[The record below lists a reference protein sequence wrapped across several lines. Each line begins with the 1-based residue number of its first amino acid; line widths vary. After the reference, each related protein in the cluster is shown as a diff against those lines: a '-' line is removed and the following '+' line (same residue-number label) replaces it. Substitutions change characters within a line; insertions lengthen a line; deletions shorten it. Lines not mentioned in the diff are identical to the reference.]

1 VRKQLISLA
10 VFTAINT
17 ANANEVKEEVIV
29 TAPAM
34 KAPLQLE
41 IDAKAPQQ
49 PLPANDGAAFLK
61 TVAGFNVIRKGG
73 TSGDPVLRGQVAS
86 RLNIVL
92 DGMSFDGGCG
102 SRMDPPTAYVFP
114 ESYDSVTVIKG
125 PQTVAHGAGHSA
137 GVVLFE
143 NESKQDTG
151 FSGTTSLMT
160 GSWGRTDAL
169 ADLRAANAKGFIEAT
184 LSHAEAD
191 DYKDGT
197 GVKVHS
203 AYERRSVAFTVGY
216 TPTPITELSLDYT
229 TSEADAAYA
238 DRGMDGSVFDRESFG
253 ITAKHKM
260 ISELLQNAEF
270 RVYHTYIDHV
280 MDNYSLR
287 AKPPMMMFM
296 SSNPDRTT
304 DGAKFSIDFALAEN
318 QTVTAGF
325 TWQQDEHTNRS
336 GMGPTEAAAD
346 AFSSKPRI
354 IDLKTEIV
362 GIFGELEHQFDEGT
376 RWISGL
382 RVDDWKAQRRDLAN
396 PVNANETLTAAFTR
410 FEHDLRGGSVTTY
423 FGLGY
428 TQRPLDYWEA
438 ISSAALDLDT
448 QLKPETTQQLDM
460 GFVWRQDRWSGSV
473 SGFFGQMD
481 DYILVYS
488 GMMPSPRLE
497 SCTTRMMSTVCSG
510 NIDATRYGLEAD
522 FQGELSENWSLKGN
536 IAWVRGSNDTHNTAL
551 AQTPPLDA
559 TLNLEYHQSN
569 WSAGVVTRYI
579 AKQDRIDARYGTI
592 VGQDISTTGDAFV
605 VSLNATTALTPS
617 LQLAAGLDNALD
629 EDYAEHLSRAGATV
643 IGYPAIDK
651 VSEPGRTLWAKLSYS
666 F

>member
-1 VRKQLISLA
+1 
-10 VFTAINT
+10 
-17 ANANEVKEEVIV
+17 
-29 TAPAM
+29 
-34 KAPLQLE
+34 
-41 IDAKAPQQ
+41 
-49 PLPANDGAAFLK
+49 
-61 TVAGFNVIRKGG
+61 
-73 TSGDPVLRGQVAS
+73 
-86 RLNIVL
+86 
-92 DGMSFDGGCG
+92 
-102 SRMDPPTAYVFP
+102 
-114 ESYDSVTVIKG
+114 
-125 PQTVAHGAGHSA
+125 
-137 GVVLFE
+137 
-143 NESKQDTG
+143 
-151 FSGTTSLMT
+151 
-160 GSWGRTDAL
+160 
-169 ADLRAANAKGFIEAT
+169 
-184 LSHAEAD
+184 
-191 DYKDGT
+191 
-197 GVKVHS
+197 
-203 AYERRSVAFTVGY
+203 
-216 TPTPITELSLDYT
+216 
-229 TSEADAAYA
+229 
-238 DRGMDGSVFDRESFG
+238 
-253 ITAKHKM
+253 
-260 ISELLQNAEF
+260 
-270 RVYHTYIDHV
+270 
-280 MDNYSLR
+280 
-287 AKPPMMMFM
+287 
-296 SSNPDRTT
+296 
-304 DGAKFSIDFALAEN
+304 
-318 QTVTAGF
+318 
-325 TWQQDEHTNRS
+325 
-336 GMGPTEAAAD
+336 
-346 AFSSKPRI
+346 
-354 IDLKTEIV
+354 
-362 GIFGELEHQFDEGT
+362 
-376 RWISGL
+376 
-382 RVDDWKAQRRDLAN
+382 VDDWKAQRRDLAN

-473 SGFFGQMD
+473 SGFFGQVD

-592 VGQDISTTGDAFV
+592 VGQDISSTGNAFV
-605 VSLNATTALTPS
+605 VSLNAATALTPS